1 LTFLLATASVP
12 RVDLPGREERSY
24 VLRLSDLPRWLRR
37 TIGGI
42 YLAWVLTVTAF
53 TAYVVVRSLYF
64 DREVVPT
71 TETIVLLVGL
81 LVAPLFPFA
90 QRLLFPGGG
99 GVDIDVARTRQEGRA
114 AEAGIEQAALASALP
129 PLDFES
135 EDEGE

>member
-1 LTFLLATASVP
+1 M
-12 RVDLPGREERSY
+12 
-24 VLRLSDLPRWLRR
+24 LRLSELPRWLRR
-37 TIGGI
+37 TIGWI
-42 YLAWVLTVTAF
+42 YLAWVLIVTAF

-64 DREVVPT
+64 DHEVVPT

-90 QRLLFPGGG
+90 RRLLFPGGG
-99 GVDIDVARTRQEGRA
+99 GVDFDVVRTRQEGRS
-114 AEAGIEQAALASALP
+114 AEAGIERAALASALP

>member
-1 LTFLLATASVP
+1 M
-12 RVDLPGREERSY
+12 
-24 VLRLSDLPRWLRR
+24 LRLSELPRWLRS
-37 TIGGI
+37 TIGWI
-42 YLAWVLTVTAF
+42 YLAWVLIVTAF

-81 LVAPLFPFA
+81 LIAPLFPFA

-99 GVDIDVARTRQEGRA
+99 RVDIDVSQTRQEGRA
-114 AEAGIEQAALASALP
+114 AEAGIERAALASALP

-135 EDEGE
+135 EDAGE

>member
-1 LTFLLATASVP
+1 
-12 RVDLPGREERSY
+12 

-37 TIGGI
+37 TIGWI

-114 AEAGIEQAALASALP
+114 AEAGIERAAQASALP

>member
-1 LTFLLATASVP
+1 M
-12 RVDLPGREERSY
+12 
-24 VLRLSDLPRWLRR
+24 LRLSELPRWLRR
-37 TIGGI
+37 TIGWI
-42 YLAWVLTVTAF
+42 YLAWVLIVTAF

-99 GVDIDVARTRQEGRA
+99 GVDIDVTQNTPRRACGGGRHRTGRA
-114 AEAGIEQAALASALP
+114 GVGTPTLGL
-129 PLDFES
+129 
-135 EDEGE
+135 